1 MAITYEPIATTTLTT
16 STATVTFSSIS
27 GSYTDLILV
36 CNIAQ
41 AASNNSLRIRYN
53 SDTGSN
59 YSYTNLFGDGSSPFS
74 GRDSNL
80 TSGLVAETTGST
92 SLELAV
98 IAHIQNYSNTT
109 TYKTHIGRG
118 NRASST
124 VDATVGLWRSTSAIT
139 SITLAM
145 GGGFPTN
152 NLSSGSTFTLY
163 GIKSA

>member
-1 MAITYEPIATTTLTT
+1 MAITYEPIATTTLSTA
-16 STATVTFSSIS
+16 TATVTFSSIS
-27 GSYTDLILV
+27 GSYTDLVLV

-41 AASNNSLRIRYN
+41 VASNNSLRIRYN

-59 YSYTNLFGDGSSPFS
+59 YSYTNLFGDGSSAAS

-109 TYKTHIGRG
+109 TYKTLIGRG
-118 NRASST
+118 NKASAS
-124 VDATVGLWRSTSAIT
+124 VDATVSLWRSTAAIT
-139 SITLAM
+139 SIALAM
-145 GGGFPTN
+145 GGTFPTN
-152 NLSSGSTFTLY
+152 NFASGSTLTLY
-163 GIKSA
+163 GIKAA